1 MSPLILVSE
10 STTQTALHIIF
21 TSGGIFL
28 FWDHFAG
35 IVSKPGAKMEEWVRN
50 EVGMAKEIRTEVYKE
65 RPLLFKGE
73 GWNSDPSSLLLGR
86 DSMAK
91 ATPRRKHLIEGWLTV
106 SES

>member
-1 MSPLILVSE
+1 
-10 STTQTALHIIF
+10 
-21 TSGGIFL
+21 
-28 FWDHFAG
+28 
-35 IVSKPGAKMEEWVRN
+35 MEEWVRN

-91 ATPRRKHLIEGWLTV
+91 ATPRRKRLIGGLLALSEGLV
-106 SES
+106 YYHHGREHASRLVQEQELRAAAQFAREKE